1 MRRAARVIALIVAG
15 LCLLV
20 SGVSADTL
28 QEKTFAYTGARW
40 PSPNTNV
47 ATFWEAPT
55 LAAGESRTGGV
66 LTLENASE
74 QSATITLTE
83 FSLPYDNEQQMAY
96 LNQLHLQ
103 IADGDTLLYNG
114 AYSHLLDGD
123 KPVLQV
129 TLEPG
134 ASKTYT
140 VNTSC
145 PFTVSGVPK
154 ETPVVSWTFDTQ
166 APVVVESSATDWM
179 PSGQTLAL
187 IGCIAGA
194 VVFFVLF
201 LLLLVKFIRSKEA

>member
-1 MRRAARVIALIVAG
+1 M
-15 LCLLV
+15 
-20 SGVSADTL
+20 
-28 QEKTFAYTGARW
+28 
-40 PSPNTNV
+40 
-47 ATFWEAPT
+47 
-55 LAAGESRTGGV
+55 
-66 LTLENASE
+66 LTLENATE